1 MKTPR
6 EVLLNRHQAAEPRLD
21 QIRRGVVAGLR
32 RQETKSRETPL
43 LIAAAFKLWR
53 ELIVPARVTWAGI
66 AALWLVIGVINLTQA
81 DETTASAS
89 VSSASPQ
96 ELRAAWERHR
106 ELLLELALL
115 PTVDAAIPPKL
126 NPQPRSDRQSES
138 ACA

>member
-6 EVLLNRHQAAEPRLD
+6 EILLQRHQTANAKLD
-21 QIRRGVVAGLR
+21 QIRRVAVAGLTER
-32 RQETKSRETPL
+32 PAAREQSLP
-43 LIAAAFKLWR
+43 IAIALKLWR

-81 DETTASAS
+81 DQTTTSAS

-115 PTVDAAIPPKL
+115 PTADAAIPPKL
-126 NPQPRSDRQSES
+126 NRQPRSDRQSES

>member
-6 EVLLNRHQAAEPRLD
+6 EILLQRHQTANAKLD
-21 QIRRGVVAGLR
+21 QIRRVAVAGLTER
-32 RQETKSRETPL
+32 PAAREQSLP
-43 LIAAAFKLWR
+43 IAIALKLWR
-53 ELIVPARVTWAGI
+53 ELVLPARVTWAGI
-66 AALWLVIGVINLTQA
+66 AALWLVIGAINLTQA
-81 DETTASAS
+81 DQTTTSAS

-115 PTVDAAIPPKL
+115 PTADAAIPPKL
-126 NPQPRSDRQSES
+126 NRQPRSDRQSES